1 MRLMESVERYVALKR
16 TLGLSYAEPEA
27 LLWAYATHAEARG
40 DGFVI
45 GATAVD
51 WASRTS
57 SNRQARKRLQV
68 VRGFAVMLHAEDPRH
83 EVPSAD
89 HFGKRET
96 RRKPPNLLSP
106 QQIER
111 VMDAALA
118 LPPAGS
124 ITPLTFHYILGLLAS
139 TGLRRSEAINLL
151 LTDITPDGLRIRN
164 AKFGASR
171 LVPLHDSVRCAIDRY
186 LGFRMRMGGLDNHLF
201 VLSTSRPVSPHYLT
215 STFIKL
221 AREVGVRGGPGEPG
235 PRLHDL
241 RHGFAVRALESVE
254 SMDRKDIGRHMLALS
269 TYLGHASVA
278 NTYWYLEATPVL
290 LGKVSEATEQ
300 LHAGRRNDD

>member
-1 MRLMESVERYVALKR
+1 M
-16 TLGLSYAEPEA
+16 
-27 LLWAYATHAEARG
+27 
-40 DGFVI
+40 
-45 GATAVD
+45 
-51 WASRTS
+51 
-57 SNRQARKRLQV
+57 
-68 VRGFAVMLHAEDPRH
+68 VR
-83 EVPSAD
+83 
-89 HFGKRET
+89 
-96 RRKPPNLLSP
+96 SP
-106 QQIER
+106 
-111 VMDAALA
+111 A
-118 LPPAGS
+118 
-124 ITPLTFHYILGLLAS
+124 
-139 TGLRRSEAINLL
+139 N
-151 LTDITPDGLRIRN
+151 
-164 AKFGASR
+164 R

-186 LGFRMRMGGLDNHLF
+186 LGFRTRMGGLDNHLF

-290 LGKVSEATEQ
+290 LGKVSEATER